1 MALSE
6 DTVFDHADFETWEY
20 PVAASTTIYEG
31 SIVCVNSGG
40 YAVPGAD
47 TSGYVFAG
55 IAREGADNSDGSA
68 GDINVKVYTRGR
80 TRLKGT
86 SFVRDR
92 VGRVA
97 YVRDSDS
104 FYAYH
109 SSSGSTPKA
118 TNNVRL
124 GTTVGY
130 ISAMEAWVAFD
141 SPDL

>member
-1 MALSE
+1 MALSK
-6 DTVFDHADFETWEY
+6 DTVFEYADFETWEY
-20 PVAASTTIYEG
+20 PVAASTRIYEG
-31 SIVCVNSGG
+31 SIVCTSDG

-47 TSGYVFAG
+47 TSRYFFAG

-68 GDINVKVYTRGR
+68 GDISVKVYTRGR

-86 SFVRDR
+86 SFVQDR

-130 ISAMEAWVAFD
+130 ISATECWVAFKARM
-141 SPDL
+141 

>member
-1 MALSE
+1 MALSK
-6 DTVFDHADFETWEY
+6 DTVFEYADFETWEY

-31 SIVCVNSGG
+31 SIICTSDG

-47 TSGYVFAG
+47 TSRYFFAG

-80 TRLKGT
+80 VRLKGENLQQN
-86 SFVRDR
+86 R
-92 VGRVA
+92 VGKWA

-104 FYAYH
+104 FYAYDST
-109 SSSGSTPKA
+109 SSNPQRA
-118 TNNVRL
+118 TNDVRL

-130 ISAMEAWVAFD
+130 ISATECWVAFKARM
-141 SPDL
+141 